1 MNVSDGMNHWYSWA
15 ENGFYV
21 VLPDI
26 FQGDAV
32 PLEVGLSSD
41 GTYA

>member
-1 MNVSDGMNHWYSWA
+1 MNASDDMIRWHSWA

-32 PLEVGLSSD
+32 PLEVGWNPD
-41 GTYA
+41 GMYA